1 MKCPYCGYGENK
13 VIDSRP
19 SKDGLSVRRRRE
31 CLRCRRRFTTYE
43 YVEKTVIYVTKRDG
57 KREEFNREKLKQSI
71 EIACRKRPISGEEIE
86 EMVNRIIREMFEIE
100 GNEVKSVWL
109 GEKVMKELK
118 AIDHVAYI
126 RFASVYR
133 NFKDIDEFM
142 KEFETIKRKES
153 EKK

>member
-1 MKCPYCGYGENK
+1 M
-13 VIDSRP
+13 
-19 SKDGLSVRRRRE
+19 
-31 CLRCRRRFTTYE
+31 
-43 YVEKTVIYVTKRDG
+43 IYVTKRDG

-153 EKK
+153 EKNES